1 VAWLTTRQML
11 FTWDTT
17 DLCIVFRSWHVSGTF
32 SLIVALIG
40 IILLTAGYEAV
51 REASRRY
58 EAHAN
63 KALEGRRG
71 GDDLRGKSPY
81 FRICWALAL
90 CSAWD
95 GCWKEACFLCFIYYH
110 SLERRLSPARDKM
123 CSPPPMNRAHCFT
136 QGEMLEATR
145 SSRRSLSRLRCTR
158 CRCFIHSSSCKWF
171 LKCGCDAGA
180 DGYRLLFMTYNG
192 WIMLAVAVGAFV
204 GYLLFANSSP
214 TKSAACH

>member
-1 VAWLTTRQML
+1 MDHGHMDHDMPGMDHGHKCNMNML

-17 DLCIVFRSWHVSGTF
+17 DLCIVFRSWHISGTF

-58 EAHAN
+58 EAHSN
-63 KALEGRRG
+63 KVLEGRRG
-71 GDDLRGKSPY
+71 GDDLRGRNAGSSAEQQAKLVKA
-81 FRICWALAL
+81 ALYAVQVFY
-90 CSAWD
+90 S
-95 GCWKEACFLCFIYYH
+95 FFI
-110 SLERRLSPARDKM
+110 M
-123 CSPPPMNRAHCFT
+123 
-136 QGEMLEATR
+136 
-145 SSRRSLSRLRCTR
+145 
-158 CRCFIHSSSCKWF
+158 
-171 LKCGCDAGA
+171 
-180 DGYRLLFMTYNG
+180 LLFMTYNG